1 MGCKENSYP
10 NRVKKTIKKILTKI
24 GMRYQHTNTR
34 LKELQVLNLEDELKL
49 LRNKIHLDWISSTF
63 YAHLFCTKAFFSS
76 YVLAKKQTLLYKKL
90 VRKMLMKLTPRD
102 GRRTNYHLDFATL

>member
-10 NRVKKTIKKILTKI
+10 YRVEKKIKKILTKI

-49 LRNKIHLDWISSTF
+49 LRNKFYLELISS
-63 YAHLFCTKAFFSS
+63 SS
-76 YVLAKKQTLLYKKL
+76 YVLAKNQTLLYKKL

-102 GRRTNYHLDFATL
+102 GRRTNYHLDYATL